1 MSAARL
7 RLAAL
12 VVALLLVAA
21 PVVFGL
27 VDGRT
32 GVLVG
37 LALSGAVAAT
47 GVCGYVVL
55 RRVEERLRGLERG
68 IARAQR
74 PDRQPGRPGRP
85 GQPGKQGKQG
95 NQGRRGR
102 GAARPQLP
110 KGLVTQAHLKKER
123 DQVAKRVQDI
133 TNLFD
138 MVPIRAGIPPL
149 GLWTASADLL
159 VALVDR
165 FVETRPATVVEGG
178 SGVSTVVLALAA
190 REHGIATRIVA
201 LEHDPDWADSTRRL
215 LARHGVAEYAEVRVA
230 PLGPTSL
237 PDHHTPWYDES
248 ALADL
253 SEVGLVLVD
262 GPPEGTGPRARYPMV
277 PLLRDRLARTCTIV
291 VDDTSRPGDADVVD
305 RWRPLLPDFEFE
317 TLRLDKGAAV
327 LTRT

>member
-12 VVALLLVAA
+12 VVAFLLVLV
-21 PVVFGL
+21 PVAFGL

-37 LALSGAVAAT
+37 LTLSGTVAAIA
-47 GVCGYVVL
+47 VCSYVVL
-55 RRVEERLRGLERG
+55 VRVEGRLRQLERKV
-68 IARAQR
+68 ARQQSPPQQAPR
-74 PDRQPGRPGRP
+74 
-85 GQPGKQGKQG
+85 K
-95 NQGRRGR
+95 
-102 GAARPQLP
+102 GAAAPAPLLP
-110 KGLVTQAHLKKER
+110 KGLVTVAQLRKER
-123 DQVAKRVQDI
+123 DHVAKRVQDI

-159 VALVDR
+159 VELVDR

-201 LEHDPDWADSTRRL
+201 LEHDPEWAESTRRL

-237 PDHHTPWYDES
+237 ADHHTPWYDES

-277 PLLRDRLARTCTIV
+277 PLLHDRLARTCTIV
-291 VDDTSRPGDADVVD
+291 VDDTARPGDADVVD
-305 RWRPLLPDFEFE
+305 RWRPLLPDFEFD

-327 LTRT
+327 LTRA

>member
-12 VVALLLVAA
+12 AVAVLLVAA
-21 PVVFGL
+21 PLVFGL

-37 LALSGAVAAT
+37 LALSGSVAAT

-55 RRVEERLRGLERG
+55 RRVEQRLRGLERR
-68 IARAQR
+68 IARAQEPR
-74 PDRQPGRPGRP
+74 RQ
-85 GQPGKQGKQG
+85 
-95 NQGRRGR
+95 
-102 GAARPQLP
+102 AAAAKPWLP
-110 KGLVTQAHLKKER
+110 KGLVTQAHLRKER
-123 DQVAKRVQDI
+123 DHVAKRVQDI
-133 TNLFD
+133 ANLFG

-159 VALVDR
+159 VELVDR

-190 REHGIATRIVA
+190 REHGIAARIVA
-201 LEHDPDWADSTRRL
+201 LEHDPDWAESTRRL

-237 PDHHTPWYDES
+237 ADHHTPWYDES
-248 ALADL
+248 AIADL

-277 PLLRDRLARTCTIV
+277 PLLRDRLARTCTIL
-291 VDDTSRPGDADVVD
+291 VDDTARPGDADVVD

>member
-12 VVALLLVAA
+12 VVAFLLVLV
-21 PVVFGL
+21 PVAFGL

-37 LALSGAVAAT
+37 LTLSGTVAAIA
-47 GVCGYVVL
+47 VCSYVVL
-55 RRVEERLRGLERG
+55 VRVEGRLRQLERKV
-68 IARAQR
+68 ARQQSPPQQAPR
-74 PDRQPGRPGRP
+74 
-85 GQPGKQGKQG
+85 K
-95 NQGRRGR
+95 
-102 GAARPQLP
+102 GAAAPAPLLP
-110 KGLVTQAHLKKER
+110 KGLVTVAQLRKER
-123 DQVAKRVQDI
+123 DHVAKRVQDI

-138 MVPIRAGIPPL
+138 MVPVRAGLPPL

-159 VALVDR
+159 VELVDR
-165 FVETRPATVVEGG
+165 FVETRPSTVVEGG

-201 LEHDPDWADSTRRL
+201 LEHDPDWAESTRRL

-230 PLGPTSL
+230 PLGPTSVEG
-237 PDHHTPWYDES
+237 HSTPWYDES

-253 SEVGLVLVD
+253 TDVGLVLVD

-277 PLLRDRLARTCTIV
+277 PLLRDRLARRCTIL
-291 VDDTSRPGDADVVD
+291 VDDTARPGDADVVE
-305 RWRPLLPDFEFE
+305 RWRALLPDFEVA
-317 TLRLDKGAAV
+317 TLHLDKGAAV
-327 LTRT
+327 LTRG

>member
-1 MSAARL
+1 MPAARL
-7 RLAAL
+7 RLVAVAL
-12 VVALLLVAA
+12 VVVAVA
-21 PVVFGL
+21 VPVVFVL
-27 VDGRT
+27 LDGTT
-32 GVLVG
+32 GALVG
-37 LALSGAVAAT
+37 LAFSGLLAAVVA
-47 GVCGYVVL
+47 CGYLLLQRVN
-55 RRVEERLRGLERG
+55 RRFDRLERR
-68 IARAQR
+68 IARARQR
-74 PDRQPGRPGRP
+74 PPA
-85 GQPGKQGKQG
+85 KQAP
-95 NQGRRGR
+95 
-102 GAARPQLP
+102 AAAKPQLP
-110 KGLVTQAHLKKER
+110 KGLVTQAHLRKER
-123 DQVAKRVQDI
+123 DRVAKRVQDI
-133 TNLFD
+133 TNLFE

-159 VALVDR
+159 VELVDR

-190 REHGIATRIVA
+190 REHGIESRIVA
-201 LEHDPDWADSTRRL
+201 LEHDPDWAETTRRL

-277 PLLRDRLARTCTIV
+277 PLLLDRLAQRCTIL
-291 VDDTSRPGDADVVD
+291 VDDTARPGDADVVD
-305 RWRPLLPDFEFE
+305 RWRPLLPDFEFAA
-317 TLRLDKGAAV
+317 LHLDKGAAV